1 MSHIAHSSGY
11 QRLVER
17 LNRFPQGAPPSELF
31 FKILKILFSEK
42 DAYLVSLTPIRPFT
56 IKKIAGIWNMPEHEA
71 RLRLDDLADRGLLI
85 DLESDGGP
93 LYVLPP
99 PMAGFIEFSL
109 MRIRT
114 DIDQKNLA
122 ELLHRYLNVE
132 EDFIKNL
139 FTTGE
144 TQLGRIFV
152 HEPAL
157 PGADSVQVLDYERST
172 CIINSASHIGIGR
185 CYCRHKMQHMG
196 TACSAPQEIC
206 MSFNGAA
213 YSLTKHGL
221 ARTAEKSEC
230 LELLH
235 QAYENNLVQFGENV
249 RQGVSFICNCCS
261 CCCEALLAAKR
272 FASLHPVHTT
282 NFIPRIKKERCT
294 GCGKCAAVC
303 PVNALELVAD
313 HGEHKKKAL
322 LNPDI
327 CLGCGLC
334 VRNCPVHSIELVQ
347 RAQRVITPVNSAH
360 RIVLMAIERGTLQ
373 HLVFDN
379 QAHLN
384 HRAMAAILG
393 VILKLPPVKQLMA
406 SRQMKSR
413 YLENLLSRHTM

>member
-1 MSHIAHSSGY
+1 
-11 QRLVER
+11 
-17 LNRFPQGAPPSELF
+17 
-31 FKILKILFSEK
+31 
-42 DAYLVSLTPIRPFT
+42 
-56 IKKIAGIWNMPEHEA
+56 
-71 RLRLDDLADRGLLI
+71 
-85 DLESDGGP
+85 
-93 LYVLPP
+93 
-99 PMAGFIEFSL
+99 
-109 MRIRT
+109 
-114 DIDQKNLA
+114 
-122 ELLHRYLNVE
+122 
-132 EDFIKNL
+132 
-139 FTTGE
+139 
-144 TQLGRIFV
+144 
-152 HEPAL
+152 
-157 PGADSVQVLDYERST
+157 
-172 CIINSASHIGIGR
+172 
-185 CYCRHKMQHMG
+185 
-196 TACSAPQEIC
+196 